1 VNRFLAGYL
10 FFSSLYLLESFTFFY
25 GTSLNVVAFSTIS
38 HDFIFYLFS
47 PLSFFYVRGVLRDN
61 TKMDKKDWLHFL
73 PFILSLAGSIPYFF
87 STWDFKLLV
96 AQNLL
101 SEQWDISQFDLN
113 IFIPHKINQ
122 VLNVFVMY
130 FYAGSLWYL
139 IWKYKRNS
147 KNRIYHVPHFKL
159 IRNWLFFFTIIISI
173 ITLNFS
179 ITMGQVLIYDDKSVF
194 LEKASGALLLASIVY
209 IVINMGIL
217 FFPHIMYG
225 LPIGN
230 LYQPIKEA
238 SPSDSLIIDENYLD
252 VNGLSLEK
260 DKEPELFSP
269 DYIDN
274 IEGKLQECIHLK
286 SYLQEDCSLSK
297 ISDDIGIPSHHLTYF
312 FNDIKKTSFSAWRN
326 SLRIEEAKILI
337 RQGETNN
344 FTMQSISQKSGFSSQ
359 TTFIRAFKNATG
371 TTPSTYLK
379 SVS

>member
-1 VNRFLAGYL
+1 
-10 FFSSLYLLESFTFFY
+10 
-25 GTSLNVVAFSTIS
+25 
-38 HDFIFYLFS
+38 
-47 PLSFFYVRGVLRDN
+47 
-61 TKMDKKDWLHFL
+61 MDKKDWLHFL
-73 PFILSLAGSIPYFF
+73 PFILSLAGSIPYIF

-101 SEQWDISQFDLN
+101 SEQWDMSQFDLN
-113 IFIPHKINQ
+113 IFIPHKVNQ

-147 KNRIYHVPHFKL
+147 NNRIYHVPQFKL
-159 IRNWLFFFTIIISI
+159 IRNWLFFFTLIISI

-179 ITMGQVLIYDDKSVF
+179 ITMADVLIYDDKSVF

-225 LPIGN
+225 LPVGN
-230 LYQPIKEA
+230 LYQPIKDVIQSA
-238 SPSDSLIIDENYLD
+238 SPTLDENYLD
-252 VNGLSLEK
+252 VNGISAEIN
-260 DKEPELFSP
+260 KEPELFSSN
-269 DYIDN
+269 YVDN
-274 IEGKLQECIHLK
+274 IEAKLQKCIRLK
-286 SYLQEDCSLSK
+286 SYLQVDFSLSK
-297 ISDDIGIPSHHLTYF
+297 ISDDIGIPAHHLTYF
-312 FNDIKKTSFSAWRN
+312 FNDIKKISFSVWRN
-326 SLRIEEAKILI
+326 GLRIEEAKILI

-359 TTFIRAFKNATG
+359 NTFIRAFKNATG

-379 SVS
+379 SIS